1 MKVLLVDDEKMILNG
16 LKRALFGAGW
26 DLYTAEGGEAA
37 LTILENEPIDVIISD
52 MLMPGMDGAELL
64 KIVSK
69 QYPSIIR
76 ASLSGYSDPI
86 ITVKGGFFAHQ
97 AFTKPCKPETLKEE
111 MARISEILDLFPDR
125 TIQSAIGTITSLP
138 ISPKS
143 FFQVQRKLQDNSAS
157 MHEISMLIS
166 QDPAMCAKILHIANN
181 ATFRDKLEVSSIPEA
196 INRLGRQIIISIMSL
211 LEVGAVSLN
220 DASKPLED
228 LRTNSYKVAMLAS
241 GFVDDEQKDKVFLV
255 GMLHHL
261 GEYVR
266 MKITPDLMSAYICS
280 KTKGMDKSH
289 LEKYLFN
296 TKSEQLGA
304 YLLYFWRFPASI
316 INHILIHNDPEQLI
330 KEPFGAACA
339 VYVANCLISGEKISE
354 QVVAHFELENKLPL
368 WASQVRN

>member
-143 FFQVQRKLQDNSAS
+143 FFQVQRKLQDSTAS

-316 INHILIHNDPEQLI
+316 INHILIHNDPEKLI

-339 VYVANCLISGEKISE
+339 VYVANCLINGEKISE